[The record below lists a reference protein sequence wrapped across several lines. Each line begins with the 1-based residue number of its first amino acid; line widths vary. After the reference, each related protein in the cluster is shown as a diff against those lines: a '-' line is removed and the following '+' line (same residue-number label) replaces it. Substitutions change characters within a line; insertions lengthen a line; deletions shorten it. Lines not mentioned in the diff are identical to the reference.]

1 MIIFWVSQSQ
11 NHIIENAKQCTTSI
25 LRRQNLS
32 QKASK
37 LNILTLVG
45 FKETYLLTIEVIIAS
60 AFFLDKLR
68 EMI

>member
-1 MIIFWVSQSQ
+1 MQ
-11 NHIIENAKQCTTSI
+11 NNALLQYLEDKTY
-25 LRRQNLS
+25 LK
-32 QKASK
+32 KASK